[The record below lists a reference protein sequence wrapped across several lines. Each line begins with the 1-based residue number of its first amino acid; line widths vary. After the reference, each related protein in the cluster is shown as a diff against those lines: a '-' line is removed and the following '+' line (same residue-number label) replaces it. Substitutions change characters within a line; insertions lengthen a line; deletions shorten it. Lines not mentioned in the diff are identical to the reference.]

1 MGRDHTR
8 LPAAMPYIR
17 DAIAV
22 HFFPF
27 GDLWNGIAVDLPVI
41 VFGLT
46 LDDVREQLGQ
56 ALIDYFDTAA

>member
-1 MGRDHTR
+1 
-8 LPAAMPYIR
+8 MPYIR